1 MNTLKVVNI
10 KCGGC
15 EKGIISALEK
25 KGLSNVRVNVANQTI
40 SFDGDIN
47 IARKKLASMG
57 YPEAGSKQAKSILK
71 KAKSYMSCAVGKM
84 K

>member
-1 MNTLKVVNI
+1 MNNLKVVNI

-25 KGLSNVRVNVANQTI
+25 EGLRNIKVDVALQI
-40 SFDGDIN
+40 VSFEGNLEIV
-47 IARKKLASMG
+47 RKKLSAMG
-57 YPEAGSKQAKSILK
+57 YPEVGSKEAKSILK